1 MSADENQTLIR
12 KRALVHGRV
21 QGVGYRVSAQAEA
34 TRLGLSGTVRNRFD
48 GTVETEVEG
57 APAAVETYI
66 RWLGEGPRWAEVT
79 GVEVVDVDV
88 KGTQGFN
95 IH

>member
-1 MSADENQTLIR
+1 MSADENQTPVR

-48 GTVETEVEG
+48 GTVETEAEG
-57 APAAVETYI
+57 THAAVEAYI

-79 GVEVVDVDV
+79 GVEVVDVDA